1 MLWISRILADL
12 VKEYVASVS
21 QSAGEYRLVVPG
33 LTSQI
38 GEELHTLLLANGIHS
53 FLVIGTDRIPDE
65 RKRWLLPVSLTT
77 MRIGSFVAVADPGAL
92 SNIQDSIRGVRGGA
106 IRGAAFSRGVAVDR
120 QWNRRVPI
128 CWAILIQASLFVVF
142 GPQRALLAR
151 ISDFACTAGMHAE
164 RPW

>member
-77 MRIGSFVAVADPGAL
+77 MRIGSFVAVATQAHSPIFR
-92 SNIQDSIRGVRGGA
+92 IQFGV
-106 IRGAAFSRGVAVDR
+106 
-120 QWNRRVPI
+120 
-128 CWAILIQASLFVVF
+128 QAGLFVVQPF
-142 GPQRALLAR
+142 QRSGRGSTMEPTRSNLLGHSYPGFSLR
-151 ISDFACTAGMHAE
+151 GHRTQACAPGSN
-164 RPW
+164 P